1 MSDRL
6 AFLIFGLLSLPA
18 LALVIYIA
26 RIAFKAA
33 PYLEAPQF

>member
-1 MSDRL
+1 MSDRA
-6 AFLIFGLLSLPA
+6 AFFIFGLLSLPA
-18 LALVIYIA
+18 LALIIYIA

>member
-1 MSDRL
+1 MSDRT

-26 RIAFKAA
+26 RVAFKAA